1 MNERCVGGRSDLG
14 DNNEWFA
21 RIEDFDF
28 SYSKARYLDKKESVR
43 RNLAKMAVRHSSDSD
58 SCDEV
63 GGPAL
68 NTPVGVW
75 VDDESDG
82 PALDT
87 PVGVRVDDESEKP
100 ALNTP
105 VGVWT
110 DDDYDRDCDDDGDY
124 DRDYDDD
131 YNYDRDYDDCDDT
144 IDDDYS
150 YGDDD
155 DAYAKDNERETLYP
169 IVRADLDDGRN
180 VLLDID
186 APIAPHPS
194 EGTQP
199 IFADCPVLAN
209 IILVNNPDRYGADD
223 PSSVRL
229 QLVDARGSRDLA
241 GDLYLVGNQPTSY
254 DGSGRPQNYGY
265 VRIDRGNYVTVGR
278 GYLSD
283 RFQYSDCVSSR
294 HAMISYCLAGEPDGI
309 IIEDLHSTNGTSVEC
324 ADGPTREV
332 RIR

>member
-1 MNERCVGGRSDLG
+1 MNERCVGDRSDLG
-14 DNNEWFA
+14 DDNEWFA

-43 RNLAKMAVRHSSDSD
+43 RGLAKMAMRHSSDSD
-58 SCDEV
+58 SYDKADS
-63 GGPAL
+63 PAL

-87 PVGVRVDDESEKP
+87 PVGVQVDDDDS
-100 ALNTP
+100 
-105 VGVWT
+105 
-110 DDDYDRDCDDDGDY
+110 DDDYDRDYYDDDGY
-124 DRDYDDD
+124 DRDYD
-131 YNYDRDYDDCDDT
+131 DDCDDT

-150 YGDDD
+150 YDDD
-155 DAYAKDNERETLYP
+155 DDVYAKDNERETLYP

-186 APIAPHPS
+186 APIALHPS
-194 EGTQP
+194 EGAQP

-209 IILVNNPDRYGADD
+209 IILVNNTDRYGVDD

-254 DGSGRPQNYGY
+254 DDSGRPQNYGY

-294 HAMISYCLAGEPDGI
+294 HAMISYCFAGDPDGV

>member
-1 MNERCVGGRSDLG
+1 MNERCVGGRGDLG

-21 RIEDFDF
+21 YIEDFDF
-28 SYSKARYLDKKESVR
+28 SYSKARYLDKKENVR
-43 RNLAKMAVRHSSDSD
+43 RSLAKMAVRHSSDSD
-58 SCDEV
+58 SYDEA
-63 GGPAL
+63 GSPAL

-75 VDDESDG
+75 VDDES
-82 PALDT
+82 
-87 PVGVRVDDESEKP
+87 EKP

-105 VGVWT
+105 VGAWT
-110 DDDYDRDCDDDGDY
+110 DDDYDRDCDDDSDY
-124 DRDYDDD
+124 DRDYD
-131 YNYDRDYDDCDDT
+131 DDCDDT

-186 APIAPHPS
+186 APIALHPS

-209 IILVNNPDRYGADD
+209 IILVNNTDRYGVDD

-229 QLVDARGSRDLA
+229 QLVDARGSKDLA
-241 GDLYLVGNQPTSY
+241 GDLYLVGSQPTSY
-254 DGSGRPQNYGY
+254 DDSGRPQNYGY
-265 VRIDRGNYVTVGR
+265 ARIDRGNYVTVGR

-283 RFQYSDCVSSR
+283 RFQYSDCVSGR
-294 HAMISYCLAGEPDGI
+294 HVMISYCFDGDPDGV
-309 IIEDLHSTNGTSVEC
+309 IIEDLHSTNGTGVEC

>member
-1 MNERCVGGRSDLG
+1 MSERYEGGRSDLG

-21 RIEDFDF
+21 YIEDFDF
-28 SYSKARYLDKKESVR
+28 SYSKARYLDKKENVR
-43 RNLAKMAVRHSSDSD
+43 RSLAKMAVRHSSDSD
-58 SCDEV
+58 SYDEA
-63 GGPAL
+63 GSPAL
-68 NTPVGVW
+68 N
-75 VDDESDG
+75 
-82 PALDT
+82 T

-124 DRDYDDD
+124 DRDYDD
-131 YNYDRDYDDCDDT
+131 CDDT

-150 YGDDD
+150 YDDDD
-155 DAYAKDNERETLYP
+155 DAYAKDNRRETLYP

-209 IILVNNPDRYGADD
+209 IILVNNPDRYGVDD
-223 PSSVRL
+223 PNSVRL
-229 QLVDARGSRDLA
+229 QLVDTRGSRDLA

-254 DGSGRPQNYGY
+254 DDSGRPQNYGY

-283 RFQYSDCVSSR
+283 RFQYSDCVSGR
-294 HAMISYCLAGEPDGI
+294 HVMISYCFAGDPDGV
-309 IIEDLHSTNGTSVEC
+309 IIEDLRSTNGTGVEC
-324 ADGPTREV
+324 ADGPTGEV

>member
-58 SCDEV
+58 SYDEADS
-63 GGPAL
+63 PAL

-75 VDDESDG
+75 
-82 PALDT
+82 
-87 PVGVRVDDESEKP
+87 VDDESEKP

-131 YNYDRDYDDCDDT
+131 CDDT
-144 IDDDYS
+144 IDDDYN
-150 YGDDD
+150 YNGDDDD

-209 IILVNNPDRYGADD
+209 IILVNNTDRYGVDD

-254 DGSGRPQNYGY
+254 DDSGRPQNYGY

-294 HAMISYCLAGEPDGI
+294 HAMISYCFAGDPDGV
-309 IIEDLHSTNGTSVEC
+309 IIEDLRSTNGTSVEC

>member
-21 RIEDFDF
+21 YIEDFDF

-43 RNLAKMAVRHSSDSD
+43 RNLAKMAMRHSSDSD
-58 SCDEV
+58 SYDEAD
-63 GGPAL
+63 GLAL
-68 NTPVGVW
+68 N
-75 VDDESDG
+75 
-82 PALDT
+82 T

-105 VGVWT
+105 VGVRT
-110 DDDYDRDCDDDGDY
+110 DDDYDRDCDDDSDYNRDYYNDDDY
-124 DRDYDDD
+124 DRDYDDG
-131 YNYDRDYDDCDDT
+131 CDDT
-144 IDDDYS
+144 IDDDYN
-150 YGDDD
+150 YDDD
-155 DAYAKDNERETLYP
+155 DDVHAKDNGRETLYP
-169 IVRADLDDGRN
+169 IVRTDLDDGRN

-209 IILVNNPDRYGADD
+209 IILVNNPDRYGVDD

-254 DGSGRPQNYGY
+254 DDSGRPQNYGY

-283 RFQYSDCVSSR
+283 RFRYSDCVSGR
-294 HAMISYCLAGEPDGI
+294 HVMISYCFDGDPDGV
-309 IIEDLHSTNGTSVEC
+309 IIEDLHSTNGTGVEC

>member
-21 RIEDFDF
+21 YIEDFDF

-58 SCDEV
+58 SYAEADV
-63 GGPAL
+63 PAL
-68 NTPVGVW
+68 N
-75 VDDESDG
+75 
-82 PALDT
+82 T

-105 VGVWT
+105 VGVRT
-110 DDDYDRDCDDDGDY
+110 DDDYDRGRDDDSDYNRDYYDDDDY
-124 DRDYDDD
+124 DRDYDG
-131 YNYDRDYDDCDDT
+131 DCDDT

-150 YGDDD
+150 YDDND
-155 DAYAKDNERETLYP
+155 DAYAKDNGRETLYP

-209 IILVNNPDRYGADD
+209 IILVNNPDRYGVDD

-229 QLVDARGSRDLA
+229 QLVDARRSRDLA

-254 DGSGRPQNYGY
+254 DDSGRPQNYGY

-283 RFQYSDCVSSR
+283 RFQYSDCVSGR
-294 HAMISYCLAGEPDGI
+294 HVMISYCFDGDPDGV

-324 ADGPTREV
+324 ADGPTGEV

>member
-58 SCDEV
+58 SYDEADV
-63 GGPAL
+63 PAL
-68 NTPVGVW
+68 N
-75 VDDESDG
+75 
-82 PALDT
+82 T

-110 DDDYDRDCDDDGDY
+110 DDDYDRDCDDDDDY
-124 DRDYDDD
+124 DRDYD
-131 YNYDRDYDDCDDT
+131 DDCDDT

-150 YGDDD
+150 YDDDD
-155 DAYAKDNERETLYP
+155 DAYAKDNGRETLYP

-209 IILVNNPDRYGADD
+209 IILVNNTDRYGVDD

-254 DGSGRPQNYGY
+254 DDSGRPQNYGY

-283 RFQYSDCVSSR
+283 RFRYSDCVSGR
-294 HAMISYCLAGEPDGI
+294 HAMISYCFAGDPDGV
-309 IIEDLHSTNGTSVEC
+309 IIEDLHSTNGTGVEC

>member
-1 MNERCVGGRSDLG
+1 MSERYVGGRSDLG

-21 RIEDFDF
+21 YIEDFDF

-43 RNLAKMAVRHSSDSD
+43 RSLAKMAVRRSLDSD
-58 SCDEV
+58 SYDEA
-63 GGPAL
+63 GSPAL
-68 NTPVGVW
+68 N
-75 VDDESDG
+75 
-82 PALDT
+82 T

-105 VGVWT
+105 VGVRT
-110 DDDYDRDCDDDGDY
+110 GDDYDRDCDDDSDY
-124 DRDYDDD
+124 DRDYNDD
-131 YNYDRDYDDCDDT
+131 YDDT
-144 IDDDYS
+144 IDDDYN
-150 YGDDD
+150 YNGDDD
-155 DAYAKDNERETLYP
+155 DAYAKDSERETLYP

-209 IILVNNPDRYGADD
+209 IILVNNPDRYGVDD

-229 QLVDARGSRDLA
+229 QLVDARRSRDLA

-254 DGSGRPQNYGY
+254 DDSGRPQNYGY

-283 RFQYSDCVSSR
+283 RFQYSDCVSGR
-294 HAMISYCLAGEPDGI
+294 HVMISYCFDGDPDGV
-309 IIEDLHSTNGTSVEC
+309 IIEDLHSTNGTGVEC

>member
-21 RIEDFDF
+21 YIEDFDF

-43 RNLAKMAVRHSSDSD
+43 RNLAKMAMRHLSDSD
-58 SCDEV
+58 SYDEA
-63 GGPAL
+63 GSPAL
-68 NTPVGVW
+68 N
-75 VDDESDG
+75 
-82 PALDT
+82 T
-87 PVGVRVDDESEKP
+87 PVGVRVDDEAEKP

-105 VGVWT
+105 VGVRT
-110 DDDYDRDCDDDGDY
+110 DDDYDRGCDDDSDYNRDYYDDDDY
-124 DRDYDDD
+124 DRDYDG
-131 YNYDRDYDDCDDT
+131 DCDDT

-155 DAYAKDNERETLYP
+155 GAYAKDNGRETLYP

-209 IILVNNPDRYGADD
+209 IILVNNPDRYGVDD

-254 DGSGRPQNYGY
+254 DDSGRPQNYGY

-283 RFQYSDCVSSR
+283 RFRYSDCVSGR
-294 HAMISYCLAGEPDGI
+294 HVMISYCFDGDPDGV

-324 ADGPTREV
+324 ADGPTGEV

>member
-43 RNLAKMAVRHSSDSD
+43 RGLAKMAMRHLSGDD
-58 SCDEV
+58 SCDEA
-63 GGPAL
+63 GSPAL

-75 VDDESDG
+75 VDDESDS

-87 PVGVRVDDESEKP
+87 PVGVRVDD
-100 ALNTP
+100 
-105 VGVWT
+105 
-110 DDDYDRDCDDDGDY
+110 DDSDDDY

-131 YNYDRDYDDCDDT
+131 YNYDRDYDDDCDDT

-150 YGDDD
+150 YDDDD
-155 DAYAKDNERETLYP
+155 DAYAKDNRRETLYP

-209 IILVNNPDRYGADD
+209 IILVNNTDRYGVDD

-229 QLVDARGSRDLA
+229 QLVDARGSKDLA

-254 DGSGRPQNYGY
+254 DDSGRPQNYGY

-283 RFQYSDCVSSR
+283 RFRYSDCVSGR
-294 HAMISYCLAGEPDGI
+294 HVMISYCFDGDPDGV
-309 IIEDLHSTNGTSVEC
+309 IIEDLHSTNGTGVEC
-324 ADGPTREV
+324 ADGPTGEV

>member
-1 MNERCVGGRSDLG
+1 MSERHVGGRSDLG

-21 RIEDFDF
+21 YIEDFDF

-43 RNLAKMAVRHSSDSD
+43 RNLAKMAVRRSSDSD
-58 SCDEV
+58 SYDEADV
-63 GGPAL
+63 PAL
-68 NTPVGVW
+68 N
-75 VDDESDG
+75 
-82 PALDT
+82 T

-105 VGVWT
+105 VGVRV
-110 DDDYDRDCDDDGDY
+110 DDDYDRDCDDDSGY
-124 DRDYDDD
+124 NRDYCDDD
-131 YNYDRDYDDCDDT
+131 DDT

-150 YGDDD
+150 YNDDD
-155 DAYAKDNERETLYP
+155 DDEAHAKDNERETLYP

-194 EGTQP
+194 EGAQP

-209 IILVNNPDRYGADD
+209 IILVNNTDRYGVDD

-254 DGSGRPQNYGY
+254 DDSGRPQNYGY

-283 RFQYSDCVSSR
+283 RFQYSDCVSGR
-294 HAMISYCLAGEPDGI
+294 HVMISYCFDGDPDGV
-309 IIEDLHSTNGTSVEC
+309 IIEDLHSTNGTGVEC
-324 ADGPTREV
+324 ADGPTGEV

>member
-43 RNLAKMAVRHSSDSD
+43 RGLAKMAVRHSSDSD

-87 PVGVRVDDESEKP
+87 PVVGVRVDD
-100 ALNTP
+100 
-105 VGVWT
+105 
-110 DDDYDRDCDDDGDY
+110 DDSDDDY

-209 IILVNNPDRYGADD
+209 IILVNNPDRYGVDD

-254 DGSGRPQNYGY
+254 DDSGRPQNYGY

-283 RFQYSDCVSSR
+283 RFQYSDCVSGR
-294 HAMISYCLAGEPDGI
+294 HVMISYCFDGDPDGVI
-309 IIEDLHSTNGTSVEC
+309 IKDLHSTNGTGVEC
-324 ADGPTREV
+324 ADGPTGEV

>member
-1 MNERCVGGRSDLG
+1 MSERCVGGRSDLG

-21 RIEDFDF
+21 YIEDFDF

-43 RNLAKMAVRHSSDSD
+43 RSLAKMAVCHSSDDD
-58 SCDEV
+58 SRNKA
-63 GGPAL
+63 GRPAL
-68 NTPVGVW
+68 N
-75 VDDESDG
+75 
-82 PALDT
+82 T

-105 VGVWT
+105 VGVRT
-110 DDDYDRDCDDDGDY
+110 DDDYDRDCDDDDDY
-124 DRDYDDD
+124 DRDYD
-131 YNYDRDYDDCDDT
+131 DDCDDT
-144 IDDDYS
+144 IDDDYN
-150 YGDDD
+150 YDDDD
-155 DAYAKDNERETLYP
+155 DAHAKDNGRETLYP

-209 IILVNNPDRYGADD
+209 IILVNNPDRYGVDD

-229 QLVDARGSRDLA
+229 QLVDARGSKDLA

-254 DGSGRPQNYGY
+254 DDSGRPQNYGY
-265 VRIDRGNYVTVGR
+265 ARIDRGNYVTVGR

-283 RFQYSDCVSSR
+283 RFQYSDCVSGR
-294 HAMISYCLAGEPDGI
+294 HVMISYCFDGDPDGV
-309 IIEDLHSTNGTSVEC
+309 IIEDLHSTNGTGVEC

>member
-43 RNLAKMAVRHSSDSD
+43 RNLAKMAVRHLSDSD
-58 SCDEV
+58 SCDEADV
-63 GGPAL
+63 PAL
-68 NTPVGVW
+68 N
-75 VDDESDG
+75 
-82 PALDT
+82 T
-87 PVGVRVDDESEKP
+87 PVGVRVDDESGKP

-105 VGVWT
+105 VGVRT
-110 DDDYDRDCDDDGDY
+110 DDDYDRGCDDDSDY
-124 DRDYDDD
+124 NRDYYDDD
-131 YNYDRDYDDCDDT
+131 DYDRDYDDCDDT

-150 YGDDD
+150 YDDDD
-155 DAYAKDNERETLYP
+155 DAYAKDNGRETLYP

-209 IILVNNPDRYGADD
+209 IILVNNTDRYGVDD

-254 DGSGRPQNYGY
+254 DDSGRPQNYGY

-283 RFQYSDCVSSR
+283 RFRYSDCVSGR
-294 HAMISYCLAGEPDGI
+294 HAMISYCFAGDPDGV
-309 IIEDLHSTNGTSVEC
+309 IIEDLRSTNGTSVEC